1 MTSCVRSEGW
11 IDGIAIVI
19 AILAVALVTATNNYR
34 KELQFRALRQ
44 DANDMV
50 RIRCIRN
57 GTEVPVPVAEVVVG
71 DVVHLETGDKVR
83 WGRVGWWRIEPTLR
97 APVR

>member
-1 MTSCVRSEGW
+1 MQ
-11 IDGIAIVI
+11 
-19 AILAVALVTATNNYR
+19 VAFVTATNNYR
-34 KELQFRALRQ
+34 KELQFRSLRQ

-83 WGRVGWWRIEPTLR
+83 ELEGRHSTAQ
-97 APVR
+97 APAVWSVSFPPPRDSAFLSC